1 MNISD
6 KEDRKIKIKK
16 KKKKEKENSP
26 HQETKRETNF
36 KK

>member
-16 KKKKEKENSP
+16 KKKKKQMTYSQYKP
-26 HQETKRETNF
+26 ETF
-36 KK
+36 AC